1 MANSLQASAAGL
13 AMVDRAR
20 QRCGWTKTNTARWWQ
35 EAHTS
40 KATLRRFWQQER
52 IQQEIFIALCAAVGI
67 GDWQAIVQAPEIPQ
81 PLTDST
87 PPLPSPILNL
97 DEAPDVEQF
106 HGRQSE
112 LAQLQHW
119 IGQAGCKLITIL
131 GLGGIGKTALV
142 LALLDQM
149 LNSPA
154 AVAPFEFVL
163 WRSLQTAPKLQT
175 LLDQL
180 LDCTVGPTQNIT
192 NDVNQATTQLLGFL
206 RQHRCLLVLDGFD
219 RLVHPA
225 SDRASS
231 YQLFLLRLSR
241 DRHQSCILVTS
252 RQPCLDL
259 TSQDSRT
266 LTLKGLPEPDG
277 LALLQSQGMAGKDQD
292 LKALLRRYD
301 GNPLAL
307 KLIAPLVQTWFGGA
321 VGDYLRQD
329 APLLGDR
336 LRSLMRQQLDHL
348 SPLEREI
355 VDWLAIWQQPVS
367 LCRLQ
372 SHLLHPPGLGAIL
385 DSVVSLG
392 GRSLLEN
399 HFSDQAVSRQ
409 ELRLSLPP
417 LVMQAVRE
425 HLVATA
431 VAEIHQAIQSQEI
444 QHFRLLRTH
453 CLCRP
458 GSDDL
463 AGDRLLTQISE
474 SLRSTLED
482 DRAWF
487 ALVSLL
493 KERSAGFLG
502 YATHNLRMLSRSP
515 SPLNGGE

>member
-1 MANSLQASAAGL
+1 MANSLQASTAGL
-13 AMVDRAR
+13 AIVDRAR
-20 QRCGWTKTNTARWWQ
+20 LRCGWTKTNTARWWHD
-35 EAHTS
+35 AHTS

-67 GDWQAIVQAPEIPQ
+67 GDWQAIAQAPEIPE
-81 PLTDST
+81 PAAEST
-87 PPLPSPILNL
+87 PCIPSPVLNL

-106 HGRQSE
+106 YGRQSE
-112 LAQLQHW
+112 LAQLQQW
-119 IGQAGCKLITIL
+119 VQDGCKLVTIL

-142 LALLDQM
+142 LALLDPVIS
-149 LNSPA
+149 SPA
-154 AVAPFEFVL
+154 SAAPFEFVL
-163 WRSLQTAPKLQT
+163 WRSLQTASQLQT

-180 LDCTVGPTQNIT
+180 LYCFVGPTQDIT
-192 NDVNQATTQLLGFL
+192 PDVNQATTQLLGFL

-219 RLVHPA
+219 RLFHQAPDLA
-225 SDRASS
+225 SN
-231 YQLFLLRLSR
+231 YQQFLQRLSH

-259 TSQDSRT
+259 ANHRT

-277 LALLQSQGMAGKDQD
+277 LTLLQNQGMAGKDQE
-292 LKALLRRYD
+292 LRVLLRLYG

-307 KLIAPLVQTWFGGA
+307 KLIAPLVQTWFGGTVA
-321 VGDYLRQD
+321 DYLQQD
-329 APLLGDR
+329 ALLLGDR
-336 LRSLMRQQLDHL
+336 LRTLMRQQLDHL

-355 VDWLAIWQQPVS
+355 VDWLAIWQEPVS

-385 DSVVSLG
+385 DSIVSLG

-399 HFSDQAVSRQ
+399 HFSDNAISRQ
-409 ELRLSLPP
+409 ELRLALPP

-425 HLVATA
+425 DLVATA
-431 VAEIHQAIQSQEI
+431 TQEIHQAIHSQEI

-463 AGDRLLTQISE
+463 AGDRLLIQIAE

-487 ALVSLL
+487 ALLALL
-493 KERSAGFLG
+493 KGRSTMFLG
-502 YATHNLRMLSRSP
+502 YATHNLLMLSRSHQP
-515 SPLNGGE
+515 NWGE